1 MTTENNLPVSYG
13 YERISL
19 AKAKKLSR
27 TWLNKSL
34 PSSQWQL
41 VEPILRKK
49 KVPSL
54 AIPVIKIIK
63 KLNLKRTKLLDVGC
77 SSGYYYDFFKWANLN
92 VKYAGCDISPE
103 FISLSRKKHWGVDF
117 KIAPITKLPYKDNN
131 FDLVFASGI
140 LHYELNYRQALKEMA
155 RVSSRYILLH
165 RLPIFISNTRISYYQ
180 KIGYGIKMMETIY
193 PLYKLTHLFDDLGL
207 IMKFYLWGDKLDIKT
222 SAHWMTILLDKQLS
236 RPVATRAKV

>member
-1 MTTENNLPVSYG
+1 MNIENKLPVSYG

-27 TWLNKSL
+27 AWLNKSL
-34 PSSQWQL
+34 PLSQWQL
-41 VEPILRKK
+41 MEPILRKK

-54 AIPVIKIIK
+54 AMPVIKIIK

-77 SSGYYYDFFKWANLN
+77 SSGYYYDFFKWAKLN
-92 VKYAGCDISPE
+92 VKYAGCDVSSD
-103 FISLSRKKHWGVDF
+103 FISLAKRKHWGVDF
-117 KIAPITKLPYKDNN
+117 SVAQIANLPYDDNS
-131 FDLVFASGI
+131 FDLVLASGV
-140 LHYELNYRQALKEMA
+140 LHTELNYRQAIEEIA

-165 RLPIFISNTRISYYQ
+165 RLPIFISNSRISYYQ
-180 KIGYGIKMMETIY
+180 KVGYGIEMMETIY

-222 SAHWMTILLDKQLS
+222 SAYWMTILLDKQLS
-236 RPVATRAKV
+236 